1 MPQEK
6 EQEKVQYMMRMKQVE
21 DELNK
26 KMMQLETTLKREK
39 ERIEHV
45 KH

>member
-21 DELNK
+21 DELNE